1 MTNKDNTLKTEIFQE
16 VTEAQLLLILG
27 GDGGNGFYEAWPAK
41 W

>member
-1 MTNKDNTLKTEIFQE
+1 MITKDTTLKTETFQHI
-16 VTEAQLLLILG
+16 TEAQMLLILG